1 MKKLCL
7 IISILLVGTVLFAAG
22 NPKTGTVAALKDSDS
37 ATLDY
42 SLNLNSVDTYE
53 IGFASAAVRDFS
65 DAQTHSGTYSLVI
78 GADPFEAADN
88 NNLFVYWQI
97 VSPTAVNI
105 DLSVS
110 SLKYVESA
118 SGGGSSITHYIDT
131 TVTLGSP
138 AGDAKVPST
147 ASKETDESAS
157 ATFDNIFEFTT
168 TTTTTYSDTTTTYPD
183 HQAAGSLQVGLV
195 TENFG
200 GKAAGTYT
208 GTLTLTIST
217 K

>member
-7 IISILLVGTVLFAAG
+7 IISILLVGTVLFATTD
-22 NPKTGTVAALKDSDS
+22 NPKTGTVATLADSVS

-42 SLNLNSVDTYE
+42 SLDLGNVDTYE
-53 IGFASAAVRDFS
+53 IGFASAAVKDFS
-65 DAQTHSGTYSLVI
+65 DATTLSGTYSLVI
-78 GADPFEAADN
+78 GADPFKAADN

-110 SLKYVESA
+110 SLKYDESA
-118 SGGGSSITHYIDT
+118 SGGGPSTTHYIDT

-138 AGDAKVPST
+138 AGDATEPST
-147 ASKETDESAS
+147 ASKETAESTS
-157 ATFDNIFEFTT
+157 ATFDNIFEFN
-168 TTTTTYSDTTTTYPD
+168 TTTYSD
-183 HQAAGSLQVGLV
+183 HQAAGSLNVDLE

-200 GKAAGTYT
+200 GKAAGTYI

>member
-1 MKKLCL
+1 MKKICL
-7 IISILLVGTVLFAAG
+7 IISILLVGTVLFATTD
-22 NPKTGTVAALKDSDS
+22 NPKTGTVATLTDSVS

-42 SLNLNSVDTYE
+42 SLNLNTVDTYE

-65 DAQTHSGTYSLVI
+65 DVQTLSGMYSLVI
-78 GADPFEAADN
+78 GADPFKAADN
-88 NNLFVYWQI
+88 GKLYVYWQI

-110 SLKYVESA
+110 SLKYEES
-118 SGGGSSITHYIDT
+118 SGGEGSSTTHYIDT
-131 TVTLGSP
+131 TVTLKNN
-138 AGDAKVPST
+138 AGDATVPGT
-147 ASKETDESAS
+147 ATGDTNDATD
-157 ATFDNIFEFTT
+157 ATFDDIFKFD
-168 TTTTTYSDTTTTYPD
+168 TTTYGD
-183 HQAAGSLQVGLV
+183 HQAAGSLQVGLE

-208 GTLTLTIST
+208 GALTLTIST

>member
-7 IISILLVGTVLFAAG
+7 IISILLVGTVLFATD
-22 NPKTGTVAALKDSDS
+22 NPRTGTVATLTDSSDS

-42 SLNLNSVDTYE
+42 SLNLNTVDTYE
-53 IGFASAAVRDFS
+53 IGFASAAVSDFS
-65 DAQTHSGTYSLVI
+65 DAQTLSGTYSLVI
-78 GADPFEAADN
+78 GADPFKAADN

-97 VSPTAVNI
+97 VSPTTVNI

-110 SLKYVESA
+110 SLKYIESA
-118 SGGGSSITHYIDT
+118 SGDGSSTTHYIDT

-138 AGDAKVPST
+138 AGDAKKPST
-147 ASKETDESAS
+147 ASKETAESTS
-157 ATFDNIFEFTT
+157 ATFDNIFEFN
-168 TTTTTYSDTTTTYPD
+168 TTTYSD
-183 HQAAGSLQVGLV
+183 HQAAGSLNVDLE

-200 GKAAGTYT
+200 GKAAGTYI

-217 K
+217 R

>member
-7 IISILLVGTVLFAAG
+7 IISILLVGTVLFAT
-22 NPKTGTVAALKDSDS
+22 NPKTGTVAALADSDS

-42 SLNLNSVDTYE
+42 SLNLNAVDTYE
-53 IGFASAAVRDFS
+53 IGFASAAVRNFS

-78 GADPFEAADN
+78 GADPFKAADK

-97 VSPTAVNI
+97 VSPTPVNI

-110 SLKYVESA
+110 SLKYEES
-118 SGGGSSITHYIDT
+118 SGEEESSTTHYINT
-131 TVTLGSP
+131 TVTLKND
-138 AGDAKVPST
+138 AGNATVPET
-147 ASKETDESAS
+147 ATRDTKGATD
-157 ATFDNIFEFTT
+157 ATFDNIFEFN
-168 TTTTTYSDTTTTYPD
+168 TTTYPN

-200 GKAAGTYT
+200 EKAAGTYT

>member
-7 IISILLVGTVLFAAG
+7 IISILLVGTVLFAATD
-22 NPKTGTVAALKDSDS
+22 NPKTGTVATLADSNS

-42 SLNLNSVDTYE
+42 SLNLNAVDTYE
-53 IGFASAAVRDFS
+53 IGFASAAVSNFS
-65 DAQTHSGTYSLVI
+65 DAKTLSGKYPLVI
-78 GADPFEAADN
+78 GDDPFKAADDG
-88 NNLFVYWQI
+88 NLYVYWQI

-110 SLKYVESA
+110 SLKYEES
-118 SGGGSSITHYIDT
+118 SGGEEPSTTHYIDT
-131 TVTLGSP
+131 TVTLKNR
-138 AGDAKVPST
+138 AGDATVPET
-147 ASKETDESAS
+147 ATRDTNGVTD
-157 ATFDNIFEFTT
+157 ATFDNIFKFDA
-168 TTTTTYSDTTTTYPD
+168 TTYGD

>member
-1 MKKLCL
+1 M
-7 IISILLVGTVLFAAG
+7 
-22 NPKTGTVAALKDSDS
+22 
-37 ATLDY
+37 
-42 SLNLNSVDTYE
+42 
-53 IGFASAAVRDFS
+53 
-65 DAQTHSGTYSLVI
+65 
-78 GADPFEAADN
+78 
-88 NNLFVYWQI
+88 
-97 VSPTAVNI
+97 
-105 DLSVS
+105 
-110 SLKYVESA
+110 KYVESA

-138 AGDAKVPST
+138 AGDAKVPLT
-147 ASKETDESAS
+147 ASQETAESAS

-168 TTTTTYSDTTTTYPD
+168 TPTTYSD
-183 HQAAGSLQVGLV
+183 HQAAGSLQVDLV

>member
-7 IISILLVGTVLFAAG
+7 IISILLVGTVLFAIG
-22 NPKTGTVAALKDSDS
+22 NPKTGTVAALADSDS

-42 SLNLNSVDTYE
+42 SLNLNTVDTYE

-78 GADPFEAADN
+78 GADPFKAADN

-97 VSPTAVNI
+97 VSPTPVNI

-110 SLKYVESA
+110 SLKYEES
-118 SGGGSSITHYIDT
+118 SGGEESSITHYIDT
-131 TVTLGSP
+131 TVTLKNR
-138 AGDAKVPST
+138 AGDATVPET
-147 ASKETDESAS
+147 ATRDTNDAKD
-157 ATFDNIFEFTT
+157 ATFDNIFKFDATG
-168 TTTTTYSDTTTTYPD
+168 D

>member
-7 IISILLVGTVLFAAG
+7 IISILLVGTVLFATTV
-22 NPKTGTVAALKDSDS
+22 NPVKGTVAGLSSTSNTNS

-42 SLNLNSVDTYE
+42 SLDLEKVDTYE
-53 IGFASAAVRDFS
+53 IGFASAAVSNFS
-65 DAQTHSGTYSLVI
+65 DVQTLSGMYSLVI
-78 GADPFEAADN
+78 GADPFKAADN

-110 SLKYVESA
+110 SLKYYESA
-118 SGGGSSITHYIDT
+118 SGGGSSTTHYIDT

-138 AGDAKVPST
+138 AGDATEPST
-147 ASKETDESAS
+147 ASKETAESAS
-157 ATFDNIFEFTT
+157 ATFDNIFEFN
-168 TTTTTYSDTTTTYPD
+168 TTTYSD

-200 GKAAGTYT
+200 EKAAGTYT

>member
-7 IISILLVGTVLFAAG
+7 IISILLVGTVLFAAAV
-22 NPKTGTVAALKDSDS
+22 NPAKGTVADLSSGSNS

-42 SLNLNSVDTYE
+42 SLNLNTVDTYE
-53 IGFASAAVRDFS
+53 IGFASAAVSDFS
-65 DAQTHSGTYSLVI
+65 DAQTHSETYSLVI
-78 GADPFEAADN
+78 GADPFKAADN

-97 VSPTAVNI
+97 VSPATVNI

-110 SLKYVESA
+110 SLKYIESA
-118 SGGGSSITHYIDT
+118 SGDGSSTTHYIDT
-131 TVTLGSP
+131 TVTLNNP
-138 AGDAKVPST
+138 AGDAKKPST
-147 ASKETDESAS
+147 ASKDTAESTS
-157 ATFDNIFEFTT
+157 ATFDNIFEFN
-168 TTTTTYSDTTTTYPD
+168 TTTYSD

-200 GKAAGTYT
+200 GNAAGTYT

>member
-7 IISILLVGTVLFAAG
+7 IISILLVGTVLFATD
-22 NPKTGTVAALKDSDS
+22 NPRTGTVATLEDSAS

-42 SLNLNSVDTYE
+42 SLNLNAVDTYE
-53 IGFASAAVRDFS
+53 IGFASAAVSDFS
-65 DAQTHSGTYSLVI
+65 DAQTLSGMYSLVI
-78 GADPFEAADN
+78 GADPFKAADDGR
-88 NNLFVYWQI
+88 LYVYWQI
-97 VSPTAVNI
+97 VSPIAVNI

-110 SLKYVESA
+110 SLKYEES
-118 SGGGSSITHYIDT
+118 SGGEGPSTTHYIDT
-131 TVTLGSP
+131 TVTLKNS
-138 AGDAKVPST
+138 AGDATVPGT
-147 ASKETDESAS
+147 ATGDTNDATD
-157 ATFDNIFEFTT
+157 ATFGDIFKFN
-168 TTTTTYSDTTTTYPD
+168 TTTYGD

-200 GKAAGTYT
+200 EKAAGTYT

>member
-110 SLKYVESA
+110 SLKYEES
-118 SGGGSSITHYIDT
+118 SGGEGSSTTHYIDT
-131 TVTLGSP
+131 TVTLKNN
-138 AGDAKVPST
+138 AGDATVPGT
-147 ASKETDESAS
+147 ATGDTNDATD
-157 ATFDNIFEFTT
+157 ATFDDIFKFD
-168 TTTTTYSDTTTTYPD
+168 TTTYGD
-183 HQAAGSLQVGLV
+183 HQAAGSLQVGLE

-208 GTLTLTIST
+208 GALTLTIST